1 VLGERACRATRL
13 ELAQAA
19 TSSQVSSGVGIK
31 MDLTSGVRMSV
42 RYMRKRGEEGQTA
55 FLRMHFRPSGRF
67 NRTGTNLS
75 FVKKNKRAK
84 S

>member
-1 VLGERACRATRL
+1 
-13 ELAQAA
+13 
-19 TSSQVSSGVGIK
+19 
-31 MDLTSGVRMSV
+31 
-42 RYMRKRGEEGQTA
+42 MRKRGEEGQTA

-67 NRTGTNLS
+67 NGTGTNLS